1 MNRLLLAAI
10 PQLDPTPLAAPAAL
24 MWFLLVL
31 TFFLHLLPMNFVL
44 GGSIVALV
52 ARMRAARPGGEHS
65 RELVRYFA
73 KSMPIA
79 VAAAVSFGVAPL
91 LFVQAL
97 YGRLFFS
104 GSVIMAW
111 FWFAVIPLLMLAYYG
126 TYLLAFQPQRLGGS
140 TGLVAWT
147 AAIIFVVIGFLYTNN
162 MTMMLRPDAFVEK
175 YARSAA
181 GLQLNLDD
189 PTLWPRFLH
198 MLFGALAVTGIAIA
212 HYGLWRK
219 RRDAD
224 PAFGTWA
231 LRHGALWFCIP
242 TGINILWGMWWL
254 IALPKDVMLR
264 FMGKNMFAT
273 GTLGLGILLGLA
285 SLFLMAL
292 AIYAPRPE
300 KLVRVGSV
308 AVLLTLVLMILS
320 RDQVRRGALELAG
333 FETNPWVAPQ
343 WGPIAL
349 FALLLVG
356 AIATVLWMVLAYAR
370 SKPGRAE
377 G

>member
-1 MNRLLLAAI
+1 MIPTLLAAI

-24 MWFLLVL
+24 LWFLLIL

-52 ARMRAARPGGEHS
+52 ARVRAARPGGEHS
-65 RELVRYFA
+65 RELARYFA
-73 KSMPIA
+73 KGMPIA
-79 VAAAVSFGVAPL
+79 VAAAVTFGVAPL

-97 YGRLFFS
+97 YGRLFFPA
-104 GSVIMAW
+104 SVLMAW

-126 TYLLAFQPQRLGGS
+126 TYLLAYQPHRLGGA

-147 AAIIFVVIGFLYTNN
+147 TAIFFVVIGFLYTNN
-162 MTMMLRPDAFVEK
+162 MTLMLRPDAWVEK

-198 MLFGALAVTGIAIA
+198 MLFGALAVTGIAVA
-212 HYGLWRK
+212 HYGLWRR

-224 PAFGTWA
+224 PAFGSWA
-231 LRHGALWFCIP
+231 MKHGALWFCIP

-264 FMGKNMFAT
+264 FMGKDMFAT
-273 GTLGLGILLGLA
+273 ATLGLGILLGLA

-300 KLVRVGSV
+300 KLVRIGSV

-320 RDQVRRGALELAG
+320 RDQVRRGALEAAG
-333 FETNPWVAPQ
+333 FEANPWVEPQ
-343 WGPIAL
+343 WGLILL
-349 FALLLVG
+349 FALLLAGAVG
-356 AIATVLWMVLAYAR
+356 AVVWMALAYAR
-370 SKPGRAE
+370 SGPGRAE